1 VNGAPGRRGGRQGIP
16 RPPGA
21 RPGAAAPWSV
31 LSPERRRLT
40 LTEVRA
46 RCADL
51 AIPPPL
57 PEGLLSRAAAVLVA
71 VFEQH
76 GEAHVVLTKR
86 PDTMPNHPGQIA
98 FPGGKVDPALDTSPQ
113 DAALRE
119 AQEEIDLD
127 PAAVEVVGAL
137 HPLSTVRAQFS
148 IEPFVGIIA
157 GVPELHPDERE
168 VAGLLVVPIS
178 ELLSDEVY
186 REEVWP
192 WNGEGSFRSMH
203 FYDLVGE
210 TVWGA
215 TARILTGFLAHV
227 TGHDGPGDW
236 SDPPYMG
243 PLIEASEGP
252 AG

>member
-1 VNGAPGRRGGRQGIP
+1 VP
-16 RPPGA
+16 RPPGVV
-21 RPGAAAPWSV
+21 PGGPPPWTA
-31 LSPERRRLT
+31 LPADERRLT
-40 LTEVRA
+40 LAQVRA

-51 AIPPPL
+51 PVPPPL
-57 PEGLLSRAAAVLVA
+57 PDDLPSRAAAVLVP
-71 VFEQH
+71 VYEEY

-86 PDTMPNHPGQIA
+86 PDTMPNHPGQVS

-127 PAAVEVVGAL
+127 PAVVQVVGAL

-148 IEPFVGIIA
+148 IEPFVGLID
-157 GVPELHPDERE
+157 GVPALRPDDHE
-168 VAGLLVVPIS
+168 VAALLTVPIS
-178 ELLSDEVY
+178 ELLADEVY

-192 WNGEGSFRSMH
+192 WDGEGSMRSMH

-227 TGHDGPGDW
+227 TGSDGPGDW
-236 SDPPYMG
+236 SEPPYTG
-243 PLIEASEGP
+243 PLMGAPEGP
-252 AG
+252 PG

>member
-1 VNGAPGRRGGRQGIP
+1 V
-16 RPPGA
+16 
-21 RPGAAAPWSV
+21 RPGDVAPWAE
-31 LSPERRRLT
+31 LSPEQRRLT
-40 LTEVRA
+40 LAEVRA

-51 AIPPPL
+51 PIPPPL
-57 PEGLLSRAAAVLVA
+57 PEGLPSRAAAVLVP
-71 VFEQH
+71 VYEEH

-98 FPGGKVDPALDTSPQ
+98 FPGGKVDPTVDTSPQ
-113 DAALRE
+113 HAALRE
-119 AQEEIDLD
+119 AQEEIGLD
-127 PAAVEVVGAL
+127 PALVDVVGAL

-148 IEPFVGIIA
+148 IEPFVGLVA
-157 GVPELHPDERE
+157 GVPELRPDDHE
-168 VAGLLVVPIS
+168 VADLLTVPIS
-178 ELLSDEVY
+178 ELLDRDVY
-186 REEVWP
+186 REEIWP
-192 WNGEGSFRSMH
+192 WDGEGSMRSMH

-236 SDPPYMG
+236 SDPPYFG
-243 PLIEASEGP
+243 PLIEAPERP